1 MNAVFAFCMI
11 SAGGGV
17 LFALALRT
25 STYDMLHDEL
35 VSKWGLK
42 DGVDAPVFVGEFGE
56 GHGHAGGQYWTDIM
70 RFLREYDLDWAYW
83 PINGDVWN
91 EDQQRWDDEWYGI
104 LDQQYAAVR
113 DSVKLADLQGV
124 QEPSR

>member
-1 MNAVFAFCMI
+1 MI

-25 STYDMLHDEL
+25 STYDMLHAEL
-35 VSKWGLK
+35 VSKWGLNN
-42 DGVDAPVFVGEFGE
+42 GVDAPIFVGEFGE
-56 GHGHAGGQYWTDIM
+56 GHGHADGEYWTDII
-70 RFLREYDLDWAYW
+70 RFLEEYDLDWAYW

-91 EDQQRWDDEWYGI
+91 EKRQRWDDEWYGI

-113 DSVKLADLQGV
+113 DTGKMVGLRRV
-124 QEPSR
+124 QESSS